1 MREYILNIS
10 GREYKAEVKEMT
22 ADYARIVV
30 NNTEYVVDLVELG
43 RKKISAPEF
52 SRPMPPAQQ
61 GQPSAVTASPMKP
74 RAGHSVNGE
83 EGITAPLPGLIL
95 EVSVSEGDTVH
106 AGQNLILMEAMKMEN
121 QIKAPYNGSV
131 KKVYVKKDD
140 NVMEGDVLVEITR
153 PVMTTL

>member
-22 ADYARIVV
+22 ADHARIVV
-30 NNTEYVVDLVELG
+30 NDTEYTVDLVELG
-43 RKKISAPEF
+43 RKKISTPEF
-52 SRPMPPAQQ
+52 TRPMAQQ
-61 GQPSAVTASPMKP
+61 SQPAAVTTAPMKP

-95 EVSVSEGDTVH
+95 EVSVSEGDTVQ

-121 QIKAPYNGSV
+121 QVMAPYNGSV